1 MALLEAGSS
10 ALCCCKGVS
19 QLSHSLPA
27 LLAITPPRLCSASSP
42 NIPRRPSSSQSAWLG
57 NLGSDSPP
65 HSLHCALNFPWGQK
79 ADPPHSL
86 HFAFIFPWGQPL
98 FGTLVLII
106 KDMECLFTPCW
117 LMEAPLQS
125 LHLCLN
131 LSCSQK
137 FCMLHPLHS
146 AFLFPWMQKADP
158 PHSLH
163 CALNFPWG
171 QCLGFFIRDS
181 PPACRGRP
189 CSSKSAC
196 LPGKPVPI
204 TPDSGTLVV
213 MIKHMECAHPRRT

>member
-1 MALLEAGSS
+1 MQKADPPHSLHCAFILPWGHFLDPLPFRGMVALLEAGSS

-42 NIPRRPSSSQSAWLG
+42 NIPRRPSSSQSAWLE

-65 HSLHCALNFPWGQK
+65 HTLHCALNFPW
-79 ADPPHSL
+79 
-86 HFAFIFPWGQPL
+86 
-98 FGTLVLII
+98 
-106 KDMECLFTPCW
+106 E
-117 LMEAPLQS
+117 
-125 LHLCLN
+125 
-131 LSCSQK
+131 
-137 FCMLHPLHS
+137 
-146 AFLFPWMQKADP
+146 QKADP

-189 CSSKSAC
+189 CSSKSSC